1 MELLKEMKQVKCGK
15 KVSAELPDNVGET
28 EIVEKFREV
37 YQALYNSAGSSVEM
51 EEIKAKLSGLIKTDS
66 VVEVMKITGAVVK
79 KAASLMKTGK
89 ADVTEGFTSD
99 AILNAPD
106 SMFDQLACVY
116 RSWLIHGSVT
126 PSLLACAFL
135 PLLKSA
141 LKDPSD
147 TGNYR
152 AIAGSSLLLKLFDKV
167 ILLLWGHLLSSDTL
181 QFGYKL
187 GTSTTQCSWLV
198 TEVVNHFLQRGTNPI
213 ITLLDCSKAFDTCK
227 FDILFTKL
235 INRKLPP
242 IVIRALIV
250 VYEDQYAWVK
260 WGGTRSSIFP
270 IINGTRQGGPS
281 SLRLCSQSMLMNK
294 RLGHWELVVT

>member
-1 MELLKEMKQVKCGK
+1 M
-15 KVSAELPDNVGET
+15 
-28 EIVEKFREV
+28 
-37 YQALYNSAGSSVEM
+37 
-51 EEIKAKLSGLIKTDS
+51 
-66 VVEVMKITGAVVK
+66 
-79 KAASLMKTGK
+79 
-89 ADVTEGFTSD
+89 
-99 AILNAPD
+99 
-106 SMFDQLACVY
+106 
-116 RSWLIHGSVT
+116 
-126 PSLLACAFL
+126 
-135 PLLKSA
+135 
-141 LKDPSD
+141 
-147 TGNYR
+147 
-152 AIAGSSLLLKLFDKV
+152 
-167 ILLLWGHLLSSDTL
+167 LSSDTL

-270 IINGTRQGGPS
+270 IINGTRQGSILSPALFAVYVDELLQELRSLGVGCHIAGVFYGAFGFCDDILLLSPTRDAMEVMLATCERFAARNNLKFLTDPDPS
-281 SLRLCSQSMLMNK
+281 KSKTKCIFVTGK
-294 RLGHWELVVT
+294 RKKLAKPVPLTLYGK